1 MGGTYGAFFAGV
13 VIGIAITILAQ
24 GILLSVRDIM
34 HRCDAGHHPG
44 DVAPTRH
51 QPDTLDHGHI
61 STRPVIR
68 RQIK

>member
-1 MGGTYGAFFAGV
+1 MGGIYGAFFAGA

-24 GILLSVRDIM
+24 GILLSVHDIM

-51 QPDTLDHGHI
+51 QPDALDHGRI
-61 STRPVIR
+61 SSRPDVGR
-68 RQIK
+68 